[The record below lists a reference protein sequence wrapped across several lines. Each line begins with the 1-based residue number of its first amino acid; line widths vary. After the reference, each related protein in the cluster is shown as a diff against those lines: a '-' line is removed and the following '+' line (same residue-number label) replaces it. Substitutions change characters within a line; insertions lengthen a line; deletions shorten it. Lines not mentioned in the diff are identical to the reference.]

1 MASLNSDSDE
11 FQMNLFTLS
20 FHQGFEKKFR
30 RDFFHKSLKHVRK
43 AMLLAIFFYGL
54 FGVLDALIV
63 PEVKEKIW
71 LIRYAVFVP
80 YVFLMFLF
88 SFSGYFERHWQ
99 IYVATIIVIAGLGII
114 EMILIAPYPANY
126 LYYAGLILVIIFGYT
141 FFKLRFIWAT
151 LAGWIVVIAYEC
163 IAGWIIDTPI
173 HIFLSNNFFFL
184 SGNIIGMFACYSIEL
199 YSRKVFIKTRL
210 LKAEK
215 RKVKASNREL
225 EKRVKERTTQLV
237 DINNDLRNEV
247 AERKIAENAARE
259 SELKFKCL
267 SENSPEIIYTLDY
280 SGSFSYVNP
289 AWEKVLGYSRSE
301 VLGKFFVDFAAE
313 KDVNKYIGMFKR
325 IRNNRDTIID
335 VVGSLTHKDGS
346 ERLFNLSGA
355 PNLNTDGQ
363 VVGMVGLIKDIT
375 EQQKLQGQLIQAQKM
390 EALGTLAGGVAH
402 DFNNIL
408 TAIIGYGE
416 LASMDVS
423 DDEELSSNICNMLK
437 ASQRAK
443 ELVGQIL
450 AFSRQTQESLN
461 PVEIKNI
468 VEEVLKLLRAS
479 LPSTIEIRPDI
490 DPEFGMVEAVPS
502 QIHQLLMNL
511 CMNAAA
517 AMAADGGL
525 LAVSLKNEKISR
537 FQAKMFQNIE
547 PGLYVVLT
555 VKDTGQGMPPGIM
568 EKIFD
573 PYFTTKEKGK
583 GTGLG
588 LAVVHG
594 IVNRHRGKI
603 TVESVVGVGTT
614 FHVYLPVFESELA
627 TEAEDPNQTLPEGDE
642 CILLVDDEED
652 ILDTGSRMLSRLG
665 YEVVTKSNSIEGL
678 NLFRQNPGRFDLV
691 ITDMTMPKL
700 TGDKLAREL
709 IQIRPDIPVVLCTGY
724 SENINEEAAREIGI
738 KKLSIKPFGM
748 RDLAETARRAIDES
762 KPQGSGVV

>member
-1 MASLNSDSDE
+1 MISMINDSDE
-11 FQMNLFTLS
+11 FQMNLVTLS
-20 FHQGFEKKFR
+20 FHQEFEKKFR
-30 RDFFHKSLKHVRK
+30 REYFRKSLKYVRK
-43 AMLLAIFFYGL
+43 SMLLAIFFYGL
-54 FGVLDALIV
+54 FGILDALIV
-63 PEVKEKIW
+63 PEIKEQIW
-71 LIRYAVFVP
+71 VIRYAVFVP

-88 SFSGYFERHWQ
+88 SFTGYFARHWQ
-99 IYVATIIVIAGLGII
+99 ICVATIIVIAGLGII

-151 LAGWIVVIAYEC
+151 LAGWISRHRIRCA
-163 IAGWIIDTPI
+163 AGWVIDTPI

-199 YSRKVFIKTRL
+199 YCRKVFIKTRL

-225 EKRVKERTTQLV
+225 EKRVRERTTQLV
-237 DINNDLRNEV
+237 DINNELRNEV
-247 AERKIAENAARE
+247 TERKIAENAARE

-280 SGSFSYVNP
+280 NGSFSYVNP

-301 VLGKFFVDFAAE
+301 VLRKFFVDFASE
-313 KDVNKYIGMFKR
+313 KDVKKYIGMFKR

-355 PNLNTDGQ
+355 PNLNSDGQ

-375 EQQKLQGQLIQAQKM
+375 EQQKLQMQLIQAQKM
-390 EALGTLAGGVAH
+390 EALGTLAGGIAH

-423 DDEELSSNICNMLK
+423 DDEVLANNICNMLK

-450 AFSRQTQESLN
+450 AFSRQTQETLK

-468 VEEVLKLLRAS
+468 AGEVLKLLRAS

-490 DPEFGMVEAVPS
+490 DPECGIVEAVPS

-511 CMNAAA
+511 CTNAAA

-525 LAVSLKNEKISR
+525 LAVSLKNEKIDR
-537 FQAKMFQNIE
+537 FQAKMCQNIE

-555 VKDTGQGMPPGIM
+555 VKDTGQGMAPEIM
-568 EKIFD
+568 
-573 PYFTTKEKGK
+573 GK
-583 GTGLG
+583 
-588 LAVVHG
+588 
-594 IVNRHRGKI
+594 
-603 TVESVVGVGTT
+603 
-614 FHVYLPVFESELA
+614 
-627 TEAEDPNQTLPEGDE
+627 
-642 CILLVDDEED
+642 
-652 ILDTGSRMLSRLG
+652 
-665 YEVVTKSNSIEGL
+665 
-678 NLFRQNPGRFDLV
+678 
-691 ITDMTMPKL
+691 
-700 TGDKLAREL
+700 
-709 IQIRPDIPVVLCTGY
+709 
-724 SENINEEAAREIGI
+724 NI
-738 KKLSIKPFGM
+738 
-748 RDLAETARRAIDES
+748 
-762 KPQGSGVV
+762 